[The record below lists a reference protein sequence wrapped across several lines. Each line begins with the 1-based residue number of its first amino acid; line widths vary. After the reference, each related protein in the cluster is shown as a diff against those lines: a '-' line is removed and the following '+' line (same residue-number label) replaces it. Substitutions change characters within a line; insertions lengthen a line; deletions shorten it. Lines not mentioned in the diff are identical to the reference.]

1 MNKNSSTSD
10 LFLVFRSD
18 ARLCA
23 LPLAHVAETMRALP
37 IEFLPQMPP
46 FLLGASIIR
55 GQVVPV
61 VHVAMLIGS
70 AHHTLPAR
78 YVTLKLGDRQIAL
91 AVDDVIGVRNLAATA
106 TEYIPPLLSES
117 NSGAVAAIGTLDAEL
132 LLVLQGAHLIPESV
146 WELLDARGAQ
156 S

>member
-18 ARLCA
+18 SRLCA
-23 LPLAHVAETMRALP
+23 LPLEHVAETMRALP
-37 IEFLPQMPP
+37 IEFLPHMPP

-55 GQVVPV
+55 GTVVPV
-61 VHVAMLIGS
+61 VNVASLIGFTPR
-70 AHHTLPAR
+70 TLPAR

-91 AVDDVIGVRNLAATA
+91 AVDDVIGVRNLTDKA
-106 TEYIPPLLSES
+106 TEDIPPLLSEI

-132 LLVLQGAHLIPESV
+132 LLVLQCARLIPESV
-146 WELLDARGAQ
+146 WDTLDARRAQ
-156 S
+156 